1 MFDLREEQERVI
13 LVGVQEN
20 GGANAEE
27 SLDELAELA
36 STAGA
41 KVEGRLVQV
50 REAIHPGTYIGK
62 GKLEEL
68 KILVRACDATGI
80 ICDDELSSIQLKGLE
95 EALECKIMDRTLLIL
110 DIFAARAVSSEGKI
124 QVELAQ
130 LKYRASR
137 LSGLGT
143 SLSRLGGGIGTRG
156 PGEKKLE
163 TDRRLIRTRIT
174 QLKRELEEVRQHRE
188 LLREGRKRSK
198 IPVAALVGYTS
209 AGKSSLLNALT
220 GSEILADAMLFSTLD
235 TTTRSLTLPDGQE
248 ILLTDTVGF
257 INKLPHHLIDA
268 FRSTLEE
275 ARYADYILH
284 VVDTSNPQMELQMQ
298 VVYDTLRELKVED
311 KKIVTLLNK
320 QDKLLAP
327 MVVKDFRADA
337 SLAVSAKTGQGLED
351 LKNLL
356 SSWMM
361 EGKIYIERLY
371 PYDKAGT
378 ISLIR
383 GYGILLEEE
392 YLPEGIRVKAYVPKE
407 EILLTDTVGFI
418 NKLPH
423 HLIDAFRST
432 LEEARYADYILH
444 VVDTSN
450 PQMELQMQVV
460 YDTLRELKVED
471 KKIVTLLNKQDKLLA
486 PMVVKDFRADA
497 SLAVSAKTGQ
507 GLEDLKNLLSSW
519 MMEGKIYIER
529 LYPYDK
535 AGTISLIRGYGI
547 LLEEEYLP
555 EGIRVKAYVPK
566 DIYPRV

>member
-257 INKLPHHLIDA
+257 IRKLPHNLIEA
-268 FRSTLEE
+268 FKSTLEE
-275 ARYADYILH
+275 AKYADIIVH
-284 VVDTSNPQMELQMQ
+284 VVDASSPDRDIQMD
-298 VVYDTLRELKVED
+298 VVYKTLKELEVGD
-311 KKIVTLLNK
+311 KPVVTLFNK
-320 QDKLLAP
+320 CDKFENGDTEAP
-327 MVVKDFRADA
+327 VLRDFKADETAYISARTGSGIADFEAILEKIIRESRVHLVQTFAYADA
-337 SLAVSAKTGQGLED
+337 
-351 LKNLL
+351 
-356 SSWMM
+356 
-361 EGKIYIERLY
+361 GKIQQIR
-371 PYDKAGT
+371 AQGQ
-378 ISLIR
+378 LIK
-383 GYGILLEEE
+383 EE
-392 YLPEGIRVKAYVPKE
+392 YTENGIEVEAYVPKA
-407 EILLTDTVGFI
+407 LYQ
-418 NKLPH
+418 KL
-423 HLIDAFRST
+423 
-432 LEEARYADYILH
+432 
-444 VVDTSN
+444 
-450 PQMELQMQVV
+450 Q
-460 YDTLRELKVED
+460 
-471 KKIVTLLNKQDKLLA
+471 
-486 PMVVKDFRADA
+486 
-497 SLAVSAKTGQ
+497 
-507 GLEDLKNLLSSW
+507 
-519 MMEGKIYIER
+519 
-529 LYPYDK
+529 
-535 AGTISLIRGYGI
+535 
-547 LLEEEYLP
+547 
-555 EGIRVKAYVPK
+555 
-566 DIYPRV
+566 

>member
-1 MFDLREEQERVI
+1 MEELKENNAPRDRAI
-13 LVGVQEN
+13 LVGLSSPRLDKKEN
-20 GGANAEE
+20 ADEE
-27 SLDELAELA
+27 SLEELGALVE
-36 STAGA
+36 TAGGVSVGVVLQTLPSPNPHTFIGEG
-41 KVEGRLVQV
+41 KVAEIRELVKSQEATMVIFDNDLSPSQMRVLSEEFGVQV
-50 REAIHPGTYIGK
+50 
-62 GKLEEL
+62 L
-68 KILVRACDATGI
+68 
-80 ICDDELSSIQLKGLE
+80 
-95 EALECKIMDRTLLIL
+95 DRSGLIL
-110 DIFAARAVSSEGKI
+110 DIFAQRAKTKEGRL

-130 LKYRASR
+130 YQYLLPR
-137 LSGLGT
+137 LIGMWTHLERQAGT
-143 SLSRLGGGIGTRG
+143 SGKGPIGSKG
-156 PGEKKLE
+156 PGETQLE
-163 TDRRLIRTRIT
+163 TDRRHIHRKIDK
-174 QLKRELEEVRQHRE
+174 LKSDLEEVRRVRATQRD
-188 LLREGRKRSK
+188 RRSK
-198 IPVAALVGYTS
+198 NEIPVVAIVGYTN
-209 AGKSSLLNALT
+209 AGKSTLLNALT
-220 GSEILADAMLFSTLD
+220 GADISANDRLFDTLD

-392 YLPEGIRVKAYVPKE
+392 YLPEGIRVKAYVPNR
-407 EILLTDTVGFI
+407 G
-418 NKLPH
+418 
-423 HLIDAFRST
+423 
-432 LEEARYADYILH
+432 
-444 VVDTSN
+444 
-450 PQMELQMQVV
+450 M
-460 YDTLRELKVED
+460 
-471 KKIVTLLNKQDKLLA
+471 
-486 PMVVKDFRADA
+486 A
-497 SLAVSAKTGQ
+497 SR
-507 GLEDLKNLLSSW
+507 LKNGS
-519 MMEGKIYIER
+519 
-529 LYPYDK
+529 
-535 AGTISLIRGYGI
+535 TSL
-547 LLEEEYLP
+547 
-555 EGIRVKAYVPK
+555 
-566 DIYPRV
+566 

>member
-1 MFDLREEQERVI
+1 MPGVTPAEVLSNFGITLVEDPAENQPRLLVDLPAAELVEHAIRRKEGRMASNGALVIETGERTGRSPNDRFIVDTPDVHDKIAWGAVNRPLSVESYEAIKAGIVDYLNERDVFVTRGMAGTDRNHTRRLLVACERASQALFIKQMLARPLAREIARTGEPDFCVLAAPGYQCDPAIKGLNSSAAVVINFQERVI

-327 MVVKDFRADA
+327 MVVKSISGQTRALR
-337 SLAVSAKTGQGLED
+337 SLTKTRTGTRKPQKFTLLVDDGR
-351 LKNLL
+351 KNLYRAPL
-356 SSWMM
+356 SV
-361 EGKIYIERLY
+361 R
-371 PYDKAGT
+371 
-378 ISLIR
+378 
-383 GYGILLEEE
+383 
-392 YLPEGIRVKAYVPKE
+392 
-407 EILLTDTVGFI
+407 
-418 NKLPH
+418 
-423 HLIDAFRST
+423 
-432 LEEARYADYILH
+432 
-444 VVDTSN
+444 
-450 PQMELQMQVV
+450 
-460 YDTLRELKVED
+460 
-471 KKIVTLLNKQDKLLA
+471 
-486 PMVVKDFRADA
+486 
-497 SLAVSAKTGQ
+497 
-507 GLEDLKNLLSSW
+507 
-519 MMEGKIYIER
+519 
-529 LYPYDK
+529 
-535 AGTISLIRGYGI
+535 
-547 LLEEEYLP
+547 
-555 EGIRVKAYVPK
+555 
-566 DIYPRV
+566 

>member
-1 MFDLREEQERVI
+1 MSLRKY
-13 LVGVQEN
+13 
-20 GGANAEE
+20 
-27 SLDELAELA
+27 A
-36 STAGA
+36 S
-41 KVEGRLVQV
+41 
-50 REAIHPGTYIGK
+50 
-62 GKLEEL
+62 
-68 KILVRACDATGI
+68 
-80 ICDDELSSIQLKGLE
+80 
-95 EALECKIMDRTLLIL
+95 
-110 DIFAARAVSSEGKI
+110 
-124 QVELAQ
+124 
-130 LKYRASR
+130 
-137 LSGLGT
+137 
-143 SLSRLGGGIGTRG
+143 
-156 PGEKKLE
+156 
-163 TDRRLIRTRIT
+163 
-174 QLKRELEEVRQHRE
+174 HRE

-320 QDKLLAP
+320 QDKLFDP
-327 MVVKDFRADA
+327 V
-337 SLAVSAKTGQGLED
+337 
-351 LKNLL
+351 
-356 SSWMM
+356 
-361 EGKIYIERLY
+361 
-371 PYDKAGT
+371 
-378 ISLIR
+378 
-383 GYGILLEEE
+383 
-392 YLPEGIRVKAYVPKE
+392 
-407 EILLTDTVGFI
+407 
-418 NKLPH
+418 
-423 HLIDAFRST
+423 
-432 LEEARYADYILH
+432 
-444 VVDTSN
+444 
-450 PQMELQMQVV
+450 
-460 YDTLRELKVED
+460 
-471 KKIVTLLNKQDKLLA
+471 
-486 PMVVKDFRADA
+486 VVKDFRADA

>member
-20 GGANAEE
+20 GGAKAEE

-268 FRSTLEE
+268 FKSTLEE
-275 ARYADYILH
+275 AKYADMILH
-284 VVDTSNPQMELQMQ
+284 VVDVSNPQADEQMFTVYETLQG
-298 VVYDTLRELKVED
+298 LKVQD
-311 KKIVTLLNK
+311 KPIITVFNK
-320 QDKLLAP
+320 QDRLEGIP
-327 MVVKDFRADA
+327 VIRDFKADYTV
-337 SLAVSAKTGQGLED
+337 SISAKTKAGLG
-351 LKNLL
+351 NLL
-356 SSWMM
+356 ETIEALLRQQKVYIEEVYPYS
-361 EGKIYIERLY
+361 EAGKIQ
-371 PYDKAGT
+371 
-378 ISLIR
+378 LIR
-383 GYGILLEEE
+383 KYGELLEENYTE
-392 YLPEGIRVKAYVPKE
+392 EGIQVTAYVP
-407 EILLTDTVGFI
+407 
-418 NKLPH
+418 
-423 HLIDAFRST
+423 A
-432 LEEARYADYILH
+432 
-444 VVDTSN
+444 
-450 PQMELQMQVV
+450 
-460 YDTLRELKVED
+460 
-471 KKIVTLLNKQDKLLA
+471 
-486 PMVVKDFRADA
+486 
-497 SLAVSAKTGQ
+497 
-507 GLEDLKNLLSSW
+507 
-519 MMEGKIYIER
+519 
-529 LYPYDK
+529 
-535 AGTISLIRGYGI
+535 
-547 LLEEEYLP
+547 
-555 EGIRVKAYVPK
+555 
-566 DIYPRV
+566 DIYPQIVVNR

>member
-1 MFDLREEQERVI
+1 MAEIIEVEDQIEKVI
-13 LVGVQEN
+13 LVGVSEQD
-20 GGANAEE
+20 GDDAED
-27 SLDELAELA
+27 SVAELAELVR
-36 STAGA
+36 TAGA
-41 KVEGRLVQV
+41 VVVGTLIQK
-50 REAIHPGTYIGK
+50 RELMHPGTYVGTGK
-62 GKLEEL
+62 VAEIAAMIAERG
-68 KILVRACDATGI
+68 ATGI
-80 ICDDELSSIQLKGLE
+80 VCDDELSPAQLKNLE
-95 EALECKIMDRTLLIL
+95 QMLDTKVMDRTLIIL

-320 QDKLLAP
+320 QDKLLDP
-327 MVVKDFRADA
+327 VVVKDFRADA

-392 YLPEGIRVKAYVPKE
+392 YLPEGIRVKAYVP
-407 EILLTDTVGFI
+407 
-418 NKLPH
+418 
-423 HLIDAFRST
+423 R
-432 LEEARYADYILH
+432 
-444 VVDTSN
+444 
-450 PQMELQMQVV
+450 
-460 YDTLRELKVED
+460 
-471 KKIVTLLNKQDKLLA
+471 
-486 PMVVKDFRADA
+486 
-497 SLAVSAKTGQ
+497 
-507 GLEDLKNLLSSW
+507 
-519 MMEGKIYIER
+519 
-529 LYPYDK
+529 
-535 AGTISLIRGYGI
+535 
-547 LLEEEYLP
+547 
-555 EGIRVKAYVPK
+555 

>member
-20 GGANAEE
+20 GGANVEE

-392 YLPEGIRVKAYVPKE
+392 YLPEGIRVKAYVPK
-407 EILLTDTVGFI
+407 
-418 NKLPH
+418 
-423 HLIDAFRST
+423 
-432 LEEARYADYILH
+432 
-444 VVDTSN
+444 
-450 PQMELQMQVV
+450 
-460 YDTLRELKVED
+460 
-471 KKIVTLLNKQDKLLA
+471 
-486 PMVVKDFRADA
+486 
-497 SLAVSAKTGQ
+497 
-507 GLEDLKNLLSSW
+507 
-519 MMEGKIYIER
+519 
-529 LYPYDK
+529 
-535 AGTISLIRGYGI
+535 
-547 LLEEEYLP
+547 
-555 EGIRVKAYVPK
+555 

>member
-284 VVDTSNPQMELQMQ
+284 VV
-298 VVYDTLRELKVED
+298 
-311 KKIVTLLNK
+311 
-320 QDKLLAP
+320 
-327 MVVKDFRADA
+327 
-337 SLAVSAKTGQGLED
+337 
-351 LKNLL
+351 
-356 SSWMM
+356 
-361 EGKIYIERLY
+361 
-371 PYDKAGT
+371 
-378 ISLIR
+378 
-383 GYGILLEEE
+383 
-392 YLPEGIRVKAYVPKE
+392 
-407 EILLTDTVGFI
+407 
-418 NKLPH
+418 
-423 HLIDAFRST
+423 
-432 LEEARYADYILH
+432 
-444 VVDTSN
+444 
-450 PQMELQMQVV
+450 
-460 YDTLRELKVED
+460 ELKVED